1 MFLRGLFGNSL
12 LSGIVN
18 KREMA
23 HANKQL
29 NNGGNLKRH
38 RRLLARKRR
47 LLDETS
53 AIAREQKAYTFL
65 HKPNT
70 FEHKAFTR

>member
-1 MFLRGLFGNSL
+1 LINQ
-12 LSGIVN
+12 
-18 KREMA
+18 A
-23 HANKQL
+23 PTHANKQL
-29 NNGGNLKRH
+29 NNGGNLKR
-38 RRLLARKRR
+38 
-47 LLDETS
+47 LDETS